1 MAETILAASAR
12 SPAARAART
21 SHGAQPWYG
30 PEGLRGGWVGPL
42 AVVRHDP
49 QQSLLQR
56 GLRADVDF
64 SADRH
69 DGAVLTGADTQRQI
83 HSPTLTAP
91 AAGSHPRHG

>member
-1 MAETILAASAR
+1 MLA
-12 SPAARAART
+12 
-21 SHGAQPWYG
+21 
-30 PEGLRGGWVGPL
+30 
-42 AVVRHDP
+42 HDP

-69 DGAVLTGADTQRQI
+69 DGAVITGADTQRHV